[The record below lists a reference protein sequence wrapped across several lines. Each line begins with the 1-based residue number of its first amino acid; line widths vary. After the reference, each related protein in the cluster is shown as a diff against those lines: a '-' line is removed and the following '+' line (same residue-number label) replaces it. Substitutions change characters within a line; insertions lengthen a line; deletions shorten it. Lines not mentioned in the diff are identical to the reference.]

1 MPRKHSS
8 WFFSSKV
15 SEVWSSRCVDLS
27 MISLQ
32 DTSKMAEVRQE
43 RGVENAHPSRSPL
56 ALHLGVT
63 KTLGSKSEMTQRKE
77 S

>member
-1 MPRKHSS
+1 
-8 WFFSSKV
+8 
-15 SEVWSSRCVDLS
+15 
-27 MISLQ
+27 
-32 DTSKMAEVRQE
+32 MAEVRQE